1 VNPSERKF
9 KNPLKRHTL
18 NLKNKKKF
26 QQVHVCERERV
37 KELLDCGHVG
47 GGKDY
52 APAQAGLCIFV

>member
-26 QQVHVCERERV
+26 QQVHVCEREERGRSS
-37 KELLDCGHVG
+37 EP
-47 GGKDY
+47 KDSQF
-52 APAQAGLCIFV
+52 PGREEKT